1 MKEKIDEGK
10 TKIVYATE
18 DPGVLEVYFKD
29 DATALNGKKH
39 ENIEGKGEMNARITE
54 SLLRLLERGGVPTHF
69 LRRLDERTHQ
79 VRRLEMIRVEVVL
92 RNVLAGSLA
101 KKLGRSEGEDLPFP
115 VVEFYL
121 KDDAL
126 GDPFVNDD
134 HVVALGLVTR
144 DEVARLKELA
154 RGVNGILKD
163 FFAQKGIRLVDFKL
177 EFGRA
182 DGTLYLG
189 DEISP
194 DTCRLW
200 DIKTGERLDKDR
212 FRRDLGHVA
221 DAYSEVLKRV
231 EG

>member
-1 MKEKIDEGK
+1 MRTKIDEGK
-10 TKIVYATE
+10 TKIVYATD
-18 DPGVLEVYFKD
+18 DPAALEVVFKD
-29 DATALNGKKH
+29 DATAGNGAKH
-39 ENIEGKGEMNARITE
+39 DIVQGKGEMNARITE
-54 SLLRLLERGGVPTHF
+54 ALLLLLERGGVPTHF
-69 LRRLDERTHQ
+69 LGRLDERTHR

-101 KKLGRSEGEDLPFP
+101 RKLGRAEGEDLPFP

-121 KDDAL
+121 KSDEL

-144 DEVARLKELA
+144 DEASRLKELA

-163 FFAQKGIRLVDFKL
+163 FFAQRGIRLVDFKL

-182 DGTLYLG
+182 EGEIYLG

-200 DIKTGERLDKDR
+200 DMKTGDHLDKDR
-212 FRRDLGHVA
+212 FRRDLGNLA
-221 DAYSEVLKRV
+221 GAYGEVLRRV